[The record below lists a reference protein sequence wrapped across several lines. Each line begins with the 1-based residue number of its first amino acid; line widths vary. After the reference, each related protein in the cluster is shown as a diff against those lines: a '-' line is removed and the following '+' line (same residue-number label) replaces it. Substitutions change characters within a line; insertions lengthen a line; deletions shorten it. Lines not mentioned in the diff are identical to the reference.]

1 MASAMSVTCSS
12 SKHSSRASAAITSA
26 AGAIGSSPL
35 NWPNRALR
43 AAASPLRQTSI
54 SAWIS
59 AMNTWTCTRRFLAIG
74 AESKNRS
81 ISMDLPRPTG
91 PQR

>member
-1 MASAMSVTCSS
+1 MSVTCSS
-12 SKHSSRASAAITSA
+12 SKQSSRARDAISSA

-35 NWPNRALR
+35 VRPNFALR
-43 AAASPLRQTSI
+43 TQLSPLRQ
-54 SAWIS
+54 AWIRPWTS
-59 AMNTWTCTRRFLAIG
+59 AMKAWKWTRSFRSVG
-74 AESKNRS
+74 ADAKNRS